1 MKNILTILVLFLSYT
16 CLSQDSF
23 NTIDQEIKYDI
34 DLKLDKVSYGG
45 SHYNS
50 GGNIPVGVGMMV
62 GGSSFIVAGLLTPP
76 TYVCWWINNGEKTI
90 FPATKVFTH
99 IDRII
104 IFYYRYWGINIR
116 KLKQSK
122 L

>member
-1 MKNILTILVLFLSYT
+1 MKNIITILVLFLSYT

-23 NTIDQEIKYDI
+23 NTIDQEIKYNI

-76 TYVCWWINNGEKTI
+76 TYVGGSTTEKKPFFQQPKFLPILTGSLFFTI
-90 FPATKVFTH
+90 
-99 IDRII
+99 
-104 IFYYRYWGINIR
+104 GIGVSISGN
-116 KLKQSK
+116 
-122 L
+122 